1 MNVNYHREM
10 ERTISSIKKTGEKP
24 KLLMHSCCAPCS
36 SACIERV
43 KDYFDLVIY
52 YYNPNIDGVEEY
64 QKREAEQERLC
75 TALGVGF
82 IGSKYDKN
90 QFLSKVSGLENE
102 KEGGARCSVCYELRL
117 EETAKKAVE
126 LGCNYFTTTLTVS
139 PLKDAER
146 LNSIGFKLAEK
157 YGVKF
162 LPSDFKKKGGYL
174 RSIELS
180 REYGLYRQ
188 NYCGCEFSKNFNP

>member
-1 MNVNYHREM
+1 M

-82 IGSKYDKN
+82 IGGKYDKN

-126 LGCNYFTTTLTVS
+126 LGCDYFTTTLTVS

>member
-1 MNVNYHREM
+1 M